1 MTKCQTCPVTSL
13 LPPGRLRV
21 GVVGAGKVGAVL
33 GAALARA
40 GHLVVAVS
48 AVSDASLAR
57 AEDLLPDAPV
67 LPVDDVV
74 AASDLILLT
83 VPDDALAPLVAGLA
97 TTGGW
102 RTGQL
107 ALHTSGRSGLAPLA
121 PAIALGVGGLAVH
134 PAMSFTGTAMDL
146 DRLRDCCFG
155 VTAPPDLQ
163 PVAEALVVEMGGEPV
178 TIDEFDRVRY
188 HLGLVHGSNYLITLT
203 AQAMEIVAGAGV
215 AEPGRVLRPLMTAAL
230 DNALRA
236 GDSALTGPVARG
248 DAGTVAEHLA
258 VLPDEPP
265 DVAAVY
271 RVLARA
277 TLDRAQRHGRL
288 PATAVQAIDE
298 VLTEEKPT

>member
-107 ALHTSGRSGLAPLA
+107 ALHTSGRSG
-121 PAIALGVGGLAVH
+121 
-134 PAMSFTGTAMDL
+134 S
-146 DRLRDCCFG
+146 R
-155 VTAPPDLQ
+155 
-163 PVAEALVVEMGGEPV
+163 
-178 TIDEFDRVRY
+178 
-188 HLGLVHGSNYLITLT
+188 
-203 AQAMEIVAGAGV
+203 
-215 AEPGRVLRPLMTAAL
+215 
-230 DNALRA
+230 
-236 GDSALTGPVARG
+236 
-248 DAGTVAEHLA
+248 
-258 VLPDEPP
+258 
-265 DVAAVY
+265 
-271 RVLARA
+271 
-277 TLDRAQRHGRL
+277 
-288 PATAVQAIDE
+288 
-298 VLTEEKPT
+298 